1 VCRRFAR
8 RLRAAA
14 GRPAVTIAC
23 LLAAGLSVDAAR
35 PLPAPQAPPDLTV
48 QQQLLTR
55 AGQYVVAFEA
65 QLSNVVMEER
75 YAQQVTQATGVRP
88 GDPQTGPALPT
99 QEQILGPIPRAGSGP
114 TVFVPRSEGLA
125 TEHRELVS
133 EFLFVKLPGRGL
145 SIPFRD
151 VFEVDGQPVGD
162 REARLT
168 SLFLQPA
175 PNALTR
181 AREIAEESARY
192 NIGNMA
198 RTINVPALALDVL
211 RPSAQPRFRFTDLV
225 PDAEAGADVYS
236 VTYQE
241 VTGPT
246 LVRGFE
252 GQELFTRGRLWI
264 HASGLVVK
272 SEVILDDPR
281 VMRAQAL
288 VTTLYEEDAAFGVA
302 VPVEMREE
310 YTLTD
315 GSRVTGVAT
324 YGDFRRF
331 EVRVAEEVAP
341 F

>member
-1 VCRRFAR
+1 MR
-8 RLRAAA
+8 RLRASAD
-14 GRPAVTIAC
+14 RPAVAAAC
-23 LLAAGLSVDAAR
+23 FVAAWLTVDAAR
-35 PLPAPQAPPDLTV
+35 PLAAPQTTPDLTI
-48 QQQLLTR
+48 QQQLLAR

-75 YAQQVTQATGVRP
+75 YAQQAEQPTGVRP
-88 GDPQTGPALPT
+88 GAPQTGPTLPQ
-99 QEQILGPIPRAGSGP
+99 QEQVLGPIPRAGSGP
-114 TVFVPRSEGLA
+114 TVFVPRVQGLA

-133 EFLFVKLPGRGL
+133 DFLFVKLPGRRL

-175 PNALTR
+175 PDALAR

-211 RPSAQPRFRFTDLV
+211 RPSAQPRFRFTDLM
-225 PDAEAGADVYS
+225 PDTEAGADVYS

-264 HASGLVVK
+264 HASGLVVR

-281 VMRAQAL
+281 DIRVQAR
-288 VTTLYEEDAAFGVA
+288 VTTLYQEDAAFGVA

-331 EVRVAEEVAP
+331 EVRVEEQVAP
-341 F
+341 